1 MNDDGTVNAIDATL
15 ILQLSAALVDSLAN
29 EPSGDVNNNGQLD
42 SVDAA
47 LILQRIAALIPAS
60 ALTCPA

>member
-1 MNDDGTVNAIDATL
+1 MNEDGAVNSVDATL
-15 ILQLSAALVDSLAN
+15 ILQLKADMISTLAN
-29 EPSGDVNNNGQLD
+29 ESSADVNNDGGIT

-47 LILQRIAALIPAS
+47 LILQTSAGLIDQS